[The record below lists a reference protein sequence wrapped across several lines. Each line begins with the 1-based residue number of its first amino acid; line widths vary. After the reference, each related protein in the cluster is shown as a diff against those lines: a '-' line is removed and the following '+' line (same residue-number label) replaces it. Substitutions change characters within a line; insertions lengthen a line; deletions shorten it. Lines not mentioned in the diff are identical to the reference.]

1 MSDKIEQGF
10 KVFDF
15 LRDKG
20 FRDTISSFLVG
31 AIVVSIGWYAY
42 SDSRINNEIELKQ
55 DYIKRNEELTAERNF
70 LKDKLIQADEDCTS
84 RVMFFNQMI
93 EDIKSNKKQ
102 AETKSKEL
110 AEQKKQT
117 SNEIKEIKEKLITK
131 L

>member
-1 MSDKIEQGF
+1 MNDKIEQGF
-10 KVFDF
+10 KFFDL

-31 AIVVSIGWYAY
+31 AIVVSIGWYIY

-55 DYIKRNEELTAERNF
+55 DYKKRNEELTAERNF

-93 EDIKSNKKQ
+93 EDIKNDKKQ
-102 AETKSKEL
+102 AESKSKEL
-110 AEQKKQT
+110 AEKKKQT
-117 SNEIKEIKEKLITK
+117 INEIREIKEKLITK

>member
-1 MSDKIEQGF
+1 MSDNIEQGF
-10 KVFDF
+10 KIFEF

-31 AIVVSIGWYAY
+31 AFAVSIGWYAY
-42 SDSRINNEIELKQ
+42 TDSRIENELELKE
-55 DYIKRNEELTAERNF
+55 DYKKRNNELTAERNF

-93 EDIKSNKKQ
+93 EDIKNNKKQ
-102 AETKSKEL
+102 AENKSKEL
-110 AEQKKQT
+110 ADKQVQT
-117 SNEIKEIKEKLITK
+117 KNELNEIKNKLTK

>member
-10 KVFDF
+10 KIFEF

-20 FRDTISSFLVG
+20 FKDTLSAFLLGFIISCV
-31 AIVVSIGWYAY
+31 GWYAY
-42 SDSRINNEIELKQ
+42 TDKRIDNEIEVK
-55 DYIKRNEELTAERNF
+55 DEYVNRNKELTAERNF

-93 EDIKSNKKQ
+93 EDIKNNKKQ

-110 AEQKKQT
+110 ADKKKQT
-117 SNEIKEIKEKLITK
+117 SDEIKEIKDKLITK